1 MLLLNE
7 NTRAK
12 YQAEICPVLDNRV
25 VSPGYHRI
33 QLQAPAIARTV
44 EPGQFVQVFMPSRH
58 SQMLPRPFSVYRA
71 NPAAGELTLLLEV
84 KGRGTAL
91 LAEVSAGAALKL
103 LGPLGR
109 GFPSPPPHSL
119 LVAGG
124 MGIVPLAFLAAST
137 GAPGTL
143 IYCART
149 AGLLVCPRPE
159 LDRPGLSIIE
169 ATDDGSRGEQG
180 TAADLLSR
188 RIEGAG
194 AVFACGPRLML
205 AAVKKICRRAG
216 VKAWF
221 SLEERMAC
229 GIGACL
235 GCAVATT
242 GGYRRV
248 CRDGPVFP
256 AEEVILDE

>member
-1 MLLLNE
+1 MLWLNE
-7 NTRAK
+7 NTGVK
-12 YQAEICPVLDNRV
+12 YQMEICPVLDNRALAT
-25 VSPGYHRI
+25 GYHRI
-33 QLQAPAIARTV
+33 NLQAPAIARLAV
-44 EPGQFVQVFMPSRH
+44 PGQFVQVFMTSRH
-58 SQMLPRPFSVYRA
+58 SPMLPRPFSIYRA
-71 NPAAGELTLLLEV
+71 DPGAGELTLLVEI

-109 GFPSPPPHSL
+109 GFPSTPPHSV

-124 MGIVPLAFLAAST
+124 MGIVPLAFLAAFT
-137 GAPGTL
+137 EEPKTL

-159 LDRPGLSIIE
+159 LDRPGLNIIE

-205 AAVKKICRRAG
+205 AAVNKICRRSG

-256 AEEVILDE
+256 AEEVIFDE